1 MSNGGLKDWLRLRM
15 ETEKLSL
22 RKAAVMTD
30 LSHGTIAD
38 ILKGVTP
45 SAETVRKLAH
55 GFASGNGHEKLAL
68 EDELLVMA
76 GHRTGRAKS
85 EDVSPTM
92 GRLLDTV
99 ASFSEPQLNIMTE
112 FAKFLADRGTDSGK
126 SS

>member
-1 MSNGGLKDWLRLRM
+1 MNSAGLKDWLRKRM
-15 ETEKLSL
+15 ETENLSL

-45 SAETVRKLAH
+45 SAETVRKLAR
-55 GFASGNGHEKLAL
+55 GFVSGNGRERLAL
-68 EDELLVMA
+68 EDELLILA

-112 FAKFLADRGTDSGK
+112 FAKFLADRGAENGK
-126 SS
+126 PS